1 MAKTQITPA
10 DLKKFLTQQV
20 RDDVRQFRR
29 ELAIQRININKAI
42 GVGNMEDYIREW
54 EQDFQNSSISVKPSE
69 ERKNKSLKRVT
80 QTNKKKVKL

>member
-1 MAKTQITPA
+1 MTKTQINQA
-10 DLKKFLTQQV
+10 DIKKILTQQV
-20 RDDVRQFRR
+20 RDDVRQLRR

-54 EQDFQNSSISVKPSE
+54 EQDFQNSSISVKPLD

-80 QTNKKKVKL
+80 QIKKKVKL